1 MSAQLAHDCL
11 VSIPIDR
18 GDALRL
24 VGGLTSFWKWQSTID
39 FLKDPPSG
47 YLLPASDLVGELAKI
62 RRKVSKGK
70 YKNEYDFQSDLSA
83 LARTTHDG
91 HFNLQLDAANV
102 FRFRRSRAGP
112 IVSVSKDGKSLP
124 KIYSFCQSTPI

>member
-11 VSIPIDR
+11 VSIPINR

-24 VGGLTSFWKWQSTID
+24 VDGLTSFWKWQSTID

-124 KIYSFCQSTPI
+124 KIYSFCQSTHI